1 MLMSINGAAWGD
13 FPIDMTAL
21 SRTVLTFQG

>member
-1 MLMSINGAAWGD
+1 MLMSINGAARGD

-21 SRTVLTFQG
+21 SPTALTSQG